1 MKLARMPFSRQ
12 MGAFL
17 HSLIPDDLVLPIP
30 QGALKGKKWVVES
43 GGLVYYLG
51 SFETEKTRLFKNLI
65 QKGNVVYDIGAHVGY
80 FSLFLGELVGEAGRV
95 LAFEPNPVNVEY
107 LRQHLDMNGIC
118 NVDVFEFAL
127 SDENGE
133 SFFINKKD
141 TSTGCLSSS
150 GDMWVETYTVDYLVD
165 SGTVPPPDYIKIDV
179 EGAELL
185 VLKGARRTL
194 EKHMPSIF
202 LATHGP
208 DLKYDCMEFLETLG
222 YCFRPES
229 KKDQGLGKDFF
240 AYPGKASEA
249 VLC

>member
-1 MKLARMPFSRQ
+1 MKFIQVPFSRQ

-17 HSLIPDDLVLPIP
+17 HSIIPDDMVLPIP

-43 GGLVYYLG
+43 GGLAYYLG

-80 FSLFLGELVGEAGRV
+80 FSLFLGELVGESGRV
-95 LAFEPNPVNVEY
+95 LAFEPNPFNVKY
-107 LRQHLDMNGIC
+107 LRQHLDMNDIN

-141 TSTGCLSSS
+141 TSTGCLSSH
-150 GDMWVETYTVDYLVD
+150 GIMRVETYTIDYLVD
-165 SGTVPPPDYIKIDV
+165 SGKIPPPDYIKIDV

-185 VLKGARRTL
+185 VLKWARRTL
-194 EKHMPSIF
+194 EKYTPSIF
-202 LATHGP
+202 LATHSP
-208 DLKYDCMEFLETLG
+208 VLKDSCINFLKIIG
-222 YCFRPES
+222 YFFKPES
-229 KKDQGLGKDFF
+229 EKDKGMNKDFF
-240 AYPGKASEA
+240 AYHRI
-249 VLC
+249 